1 MNELAL
7 TDGESTGDTY
17 YMMYY
22 YNLDE
27 KPVPDDF
34 LHHRALARVVLYLH
48 ALKVNKWSEGTI
60 YLRQGTI
67 CLKLHHTPP
76 NKS

>member
-7 TDGESTGDTY
+7 TDGESTGGTY

-27 KPVPDDF
+27 KPVRDDF
-34 LHHRALARVVLYLH
+34 LHH
-48 ALKVNKWSEGTI
+48 
-60 YLRQGTI
+60 
-67 CLKLHHTPP
+67 
-76 NKS
+76 

>member
-1 MNELAL
+1 MAFRQYMNELAL

-27 KPVPDDF
+27 KPVREDF
-34 LHHRALARVVLYLH
+34 LHHRALRPCGLL
-48 ALKVNKWSEGTI
+48 LKVKQVE
-60 YLRQGTI
+60 
-67 CLKLHHTPP
+67 
-76 NKS
+76 

>member
-27 KPVPDDF
+27 KPVRDDF
-34 LHHRALARVVLYLH
+34 LHHRALRPCGLLFTRLESQTRGGKGRSA
-48 ALKVNKWSEGTI
+48 
-60 YLRQGTI
+60 
-67 CLKLHHTPP
+67 
-76 NKS
+76 

>member
-7 TDGESTGDTY
+7 RDGESTGDTY

-27 KPVPDDF
+27 KPVRDDF
-34 LHHRALARVVLYLH
+34 LHHRALCPCGLVFTRLE
-48 ALKVNKWSEGTI
+48 S
-60 YLRQGTI
+60 
-67 CLKLHHTPP
+67 
-76 NKS
+76 